1 MEYNLADLFESV
13 VDVVPDR
20 EALVYVDHPGTGAE
34 RRLTYAELDAAA
46 NRIGH
51 HLLDSGVR
59 PGEHLGLHLYNG
71 VEYLQTVLGCLK
83 ARIVPVNVNYRYV
96 EEELVYL
103 YRDADLVALVFD
115 TEFSERV
122 AGALPQVPEL
132 RHLIRV
138 GAGPKASGPAAS
150 GPDASSRGG
159 SSAGGPGPNASSA
172 DASGP
177 DASSPDGS
185 GPDASTAGASGPDA
199 STAGR
204 PGPDASTADGPGP
217 DASTADGPGPD
228 ASTADGPGPDA
239 STADGPG
246 PDASTADGSGPDA
259 SLAAVPFAKA
269 EAGGSP
275 ARGFPARSADDQFI
289 IYTGGTTGL
298 PKGVM
303 WRQED
308 LFFAGLGG
316 GAPTGEPVKKPE
328 ELAER
333 VAAGGSGI
341 TFFPTPPL
349 MHGTSTLTAF
359 IGFYFGQRVV
369 VHRKFVPEE
378 VLRTV
383 AKEKVTSISLV
394 GDAMLRPLIDALQGP
409 LKGTDCSSVF
419 SVSSSGAIMSD
430 TVRGQFRAL
439 LPNAMLL
446 NNFGSSESGFNGTA
460 TDDSGP
466 ERGFRVRVNSRTRV
480 VDPAT
485 HEPVAAGEVGRVAQR
500 GHVPLGYYNDPAKTA
515 ETFFEKDGE
524 RWVLLGDMA
533 TVDGDGVVIVLGR
546 GSQCI
551 NTGGEKV
558 YPEEVEQA
566 LKAHPDV
573 YDALVAG
580 VPDATWGNHVA
591 AVVQLRTGAP
601 QPSLDDIQTHCR
613 TRLAGYKIP
622 RQLVITE
629 SVRRSPSGKADYRWA
644 RDVAVAADG

>member
-13 VDVVPDR
+13 VDVVPHR
-20 EALVYVDHPGTGAE
+20 EALLYVDHPGTGAE
-34 RRLTYAELDAAA
+34 RRLTYADLDAAA

-51 HLLDSGVR
+51 HLLDAGIR

-103 YRDADLVALVFD
+103 YRDADLVALAFD
-115 TEFSERV
+115 AEFTDRV
-122 AGALPQVPEL
+122 AAALPQVPGL
-132 RHLIRV
+132 RRILRV
-138 GAGPKASGPAAS
+138 GAAAP
-150 GPDASSRGG
+150 GAAPL
-159 SSAGGPGPNASSA
+159 SALEF
-172 DASGP
+172 
-177 DASSPDGS
+177 
-185 GPDASTAGASGPDA
+185 TE
-199 STAGR
+199 
-204 PGPDASTADGPGP
+204 
-217 DASTADGPGPD
+217 
-228 ASTADGPGPDA
+228 
-239 STADGPG
+239 
-246 PDASTADGSGPDA
+246 
-259 SLAAVPFAKA
+259 A
-269 EAGGSP
+269 EAAGSP
-275 ARGFPARSADDQFI
+275 ERGFPPRSGDDQFI
-289 IYTGGTTGL
+289 IYTGGTTGM

-308 LFFAGLGG
+308 LFFSGLGG
-316 GAPTGEPVKKPE
+316 GAPTGEPVRRPA

-333 VAAGGSGI
+333 VKAGGEGI

-359 IGFYFGQRVV
+359 IGFNFGQRVV
-369 VHRKFVPEE
+369 LHRKFVPVE

-383 AKEKVTSISLV
+383 ERERVSSISLV
-394 GDAMLRPLIDALQGP
+394 GDAMLRPLIDALSGP
-409 LKGTDCSSVF
+409 MKGTDCSSLF

-430 TVRGQFRAL
+430 TVRARFQEL
-439 LPNAMLL
+439 VPNALLL

-460 TDDSGP
+460 TGDSGP

-480 VDPAT
+480 VDPVT
-485 HEPVAAGEVGRVAQR
+485 REPVAAGQPGRIAQR

-515 ETFFEKDGE
+515 ETFFRKDGE

-533 TVDGDGVVIVLGR
+533 TVDDEGVVTVLGR

-558 YPEEVEQA
+558 YPEEVEQT

-580 VPDATWGNHVA
+580 VPDATWGNRVA
-591 AVVQLRTGAP
+591 AVVQLREGAP
-601 QPSLDDIQTHCR
+601 RLSLEDVQAHCR
-613 TRLAGYKIP
+613 SRLAGYKVP
-622 RQLVITE
+622 RQLVLTDT
-629 SVRRSPSGKADYRWA
+629 VRRSPSGKADYRWA
-644 RDVAVAADG
+644 REVAAEAG

>member
-20 EALVYVDHPGTGAE
+20 EALVYLDHPGTGAE

-51 HLLDSGVR
+51 HLLDRGIR

-103 YRDADLVALVFD
+103 YRDADLVAVVFD
-115 TEFSERV
+115 AEFTDRV
-122 AGALPQVPEL
+122 AAARQRVEKL
-132 RHLIRV
+132 RHLVRV
-138 GAGPKASGPAAS
+138 GAGDGSLGVPFTEAEASG
-150 GPDASSRGG
+150 
-159 SSAGGPGPNASSA
+159 
-172 DASGP
+172 
-177 DASSPDGS
+177 SP
-185 GPDASTAGASGPDA
+185 
-199 STAGR
+199 
-204 PGPDASTADGPGP
+204 
-217 DASTADGPGPD
+217 
-228 ASTADGPGPDA
+228 
-239 STADGPG
+239 
-246 PDASTADGSGPDA
+246 
-259 SLAAVPFAKA
+259 
-269 EAGGSP
+269 E
-275 ARGFPARSADDQFI
+275 RGFPTRSGDDQFI
-289 IYTGGTTGL
+289 IYTGGTTGM

-316 GAPTGEPVKKPE
+316 GAPTGDPVGKPE

-341 TFFPTPPL
+341 TFFPAPPL

-359 IGFYFGQRVV
+359 IGFNFGQRVV
-369 VHRKFVPEE
+369 LHRKFVPED
-378 VLRTV
+378 VLRTI
-383 AKEKVTSISLV
+383 AEEKVSSVSLV
-394 GDAMLRPLIDALQGP
+394 GDAMLRPLIDALAGP
-409 LKGTDCSSVF
+409 MKGTDCSSMF
-419 SVSSSGAIMSD
+419 SVSSSGAIMSE
-430 TVRGQFRAL
+430 TVRRQFL
-439 LPNAMLL
+439 QLVPHVLLL

-466 ERGFRVRVNSRTRV
+466 ERGFRIRVNSRTQV

-485 HEPVAAGEVGRVAQR
+485 GEPVGPGVVGRVAQC
-500 GHVPLGYYNDPAKTA
+500 GHVPLGYYNDPVKTA
-515 ETFFEKDGE
+515 ETFFEKDGA

-533 TVDGDGVVIVLGR
+533 TVDEEGVVTVLGR

-566 LKAHPDV
+566 LKSHPDV

-580 VPDATWGNHVA
+580 VPDAKWGHHVA
-591 AVVQLRTGAP
+591 AVVQLREGAER
-601 QPSLDDIQTHCR
+601 PSLTDIQTHCR
-613 TRLAGYKIP
+613 SRLAGYKIP
-622 RQLVITE
+622 RRLVVTDSI
-629 SVRRSPSGKADYRWA
+629 RRSPSGKADYRWA
-644 RDVAVAADG
+644 REVAGAAEG

>member
-51 HLLDSGVR
+51 HLLDHGIR

-96 EEELVYL
+96 EDELVYL
-103 YRDADLVALVFD
+103 YRDAALAALVFD
-115 TEFSERV
+115 TEFADRV
-122 AGALPQVPEL
+122 AAALPSAPGL

-138 GAGPKASGPAAS
+138 GAGGTVGVSF
-150 GPDASSRGG
+150 
-159 SSAGGPGPNASSA
+159 A
-172 DASGP
+172 D
-177 DASSPDGS
+177 
-185 GPDASTAGASGPDA
+185 
-199 STAGR
+199 
-204 PGPDASTADGPGP
+204 
-217 DASTADGPGPD
+217 
-228 ASTADGPGPDA
+228 
-239 STADGPG
+239 
-246 PDASTADGSGPDA
+246 
-259 SLAAVPFAKA
+259 A

-275 ARGFPARSADDQFI
+275 ERGFPARSGDDQFI

-316 GAPTGEPVKKPE
+316 GAPTGEPVRRPE

-359 IGFYFGQRVV
+359 IGFNFGQRVV
-369 VHRKFVPEE
+369 IHRKFVPEE

-383 AKEKVTSISLV
+383 ERERVTSIALV
-394 GDAMLRPLIDALQGP
+394 GDAMLRPLIDALEGP
-409 LKGTDCSSVF
+409 MKGTDCSSLF

-430 TVRGQFRAL
+430 AVRRQFQAL

-460 TDDSGP
+460 TQDAGP
-466 ERGFRVRVNSRTRV
+466 ERGFRIRVNSRTQV

-500 GHVPLGYYNDPAKTA
+500 GHVPLGYFNDPVKTA
-515 ETFFEKDGE
+515 ETFFERDGE

-533 TVDGDGVVIVLGR
+533 TVDKDGVVTVLGR

-551 NTGGEKV
+551 NSGGEKV

-580 VPDATWGNHVA
+580 VPDARWGNHVA
-591 AVVQLRTGAP
+591 AVVQLRPGAP
-601 QPSLDDIQTHCR
+601 RPSLEDIQSHCR
-613 TRLAGYKIP
+613 TSLAGYKIP
-622 RQLVITE
+622 RQLVVTDTI
-629 SVRRSPSGKADYRWA
+629 RRSPSGKADYRWA
-644 RDVAVAADG
+644 REVAVAADT

>member
-20 EALVYVDHPGTGAE
+20 EALVYIDHPGTGAE

-46 NRIGH
+46 NRVAH
-51 HLLDSGVR
+51 HLVAAGIR

-71 VEYLQTVLGCLK
+71 VEYLQTVIGCLK

-96 EEELVYL
+96 EEELTYL

-115 TEFSERV
+115 AEFADRV
-122 AGALPQVPEL
+122 AAALPRAPKL
-132 RHLIRV
+132 RHLLRV
-138 GAGPKASGPAAS
+138 GTP
-150 GPDASSRGG
+150 
-159 SSAGGPGPNASSA
+159 
-172 DASGP
+172 
-177 DASSPDGS
+177 
-185 GPDASTAGASGPDA
+185 
-199 STAGR
+199 
-204 PGPDASTADGPGP
+204 ADGAPG
-217 DASTADGPGPD
+217 TGP
-228 ASTADGPGPDA
+228 
-239 STADGPG
+239 
-246 PDASTADGSGPDA
+246 
-259 SLAAVPFAKA
+259 AAVPFGEA
-269 EAGGSP
+269 EAAGDPG
-275 ARGFPARSADDQFI
+275 RGFPARSGDDQFI

-316 GAPTGEPVKKPE
+316 GAPTGEPVRAPH

-333 VAAGGSGI
+333 VAAGGAGI

-359 IGFYFGQRVV
+359 IGFNFGQRIVL
-369 VHRKFVPEE
+369 HRKFAPEE
-378 VLRTV
+378 VLRTI
-383 AKEKVTSISLV
+383 ERERVTSMSLV
-394 GDAMLRPLIDALQGP
+394 GDAMLRPLIDALAGP
-409 LKGTDCSSVF
+409 LKGTDCSALF

-430 TVRGQFRAL
+430 TVRRQFSEL
-439 LPNAMLL
+439 VPNAMLL

-460 TDDSGP
+460 TADSGP
-466 ERGFRVRVNSRTRV
+466 ERGFRIRVNSRTQV

-485 HEPVAAGEVGRVAQR
+485 YEPIAVGEIGRVAQC
-500 GHVPLGYYNDPAKTA
+500 GHVPLGYYNDPRKTA

-533 TVDGDGVVIVLGR
+533 TVDEEGVVTVLGR

-566 LKAHPDV
+566 LKSHPDV

-580 VPDATWGNHVA
+580 VPDVRWGNHVA
-591 AVVQLRTGAP
+591 AVVQLRTGARR
-601 QPSLDDIQTHCR
+601 PSLEDIQTHCR
-613 TRLAGYKIP
+613 AHLAGYKIP
-622 RQLVITE
+622 RQLVITDT
-629 SVRRSPSGKADYRWA
+629 VRRSPSGKADYRWA
-644 RDVAVAADG
+644 REVAVAEDR

>member
-115 TEFSERV
+115 VEFAERV
-122 AGALPQVPEL
+122 TGALPQVPEL

-138 GAGPKASGPAAS
+138 GAGPKT
-150 GPDASSRGG
+150 
-159 SSAGGPGPNASSA
+159 
-172 DASGP
+172 SGP
-177 DASSPDGS
+177 DASSPD
-185 GPDASTAGASGPDA
+185 AAA
-199 STAGR
+199 
-204 PGPDASTADGPGP
+204 
-217 DASTADGPGPD
+217 
-228 ASTADGPGPDA
+228 
-239 STADGPG
+239 
-246 PDASTADGSGPDA
+246 PDA
-259 SLAAVPFAKA
+259 SLAAVPFTEA

-275 ARGFPARSADDQFI
+275 RRGFPARSADDQFI

-409 LKGTDCSSVF
+409 LRGTDCSSVF

-480 VDPAT
+480 VDPVT

-601 QPSLDDIQTHCR
+601 LPSLDDIQTHCR

>member
-13 VDVVPDR
+13 VDVAADR

-34 RRLTYAELDAAA
+34 RRLTYAQLDAAA

-51 HLLDSGVR
+51 HLLDRGIR

-115 TEFSERV
+115 AEFTDRV
-122 AGALPQVPEL
+122 AAALPQTPAL

-138 GAGPKASGPAAS
+138 GAP
-150 GPDASSRGG
+150 GG
-159 SSAGGPGPNASSA
+159 GF
-172 DASGP
+172 
-177 DASSPDGS
+177 
-185 GPDASTAGASGPDA
+185 TAFTD
-199 STAGR
+199 
-204 PGPDASTADGPGP
+204 
-217 DASTADGPGPD
+217 
-228 ASTADGPGPDA
+228 
-239 STADGPG
+239 
-246 PDASTADGSGPDA
+246 
-259 SLAAVPFAKA
+259 A

-275 ARGFPARSADDQFI
+275 ERGFPTRSGDDQFI
-289 IYTGGTTGL
+289 IYTGGTTGM
-298 PKGVM
+298 PKGVR

-308 LFFAGLGG
+308 LFFSGLGG
-316 GAPTGEPVKKPE
+316 GAPTGEPVQKPE

-359 IGFYFGQRVV
+359 IGFNFGQRVV
-369 VHRKFVPEE
+369 LHRKFAPEE
-378 VLRTV
+378 VLRTI
-383 AKEKVTSISLV
+383 AQEKVNAISLV
-394 GDAMLRPLIDALQGP
+394 GDAMLRPLIDALEGP
-409 LKGTDCSSVF
+409 MRGTDCSSVF

-439 LPNAMLL
+439 LPHAMLL

-466 ERGFRVRVNSRTRV
+466 VRGFRVKVNSRTRV

-485 HEPVAAGEVGRVAQR
+485 YEPIAPGEVGRVAQH
-500 GHVPLGYYNDPAKTA
+500 GHVPLGYYNDPVKTA

-533 TVDGDGVVIVLGR
+533 TVDEEGVVVVLGR

-566 LKAHPDV
+566 LKSHPDV

-591 AVVQLRTGAP
+591 AVVQMRTGAP
-601 QPSLDDIQTHCR
+601 APSLQDIQTHCR

-622 RQLVITE
+622 RQLVIADTI
-629 SVRRSPSGKADYRWA
+629 RRSPSGKADYRWA
-644 RDVAVAADG
+644 REVAVAADD

>member
-20 EALVYVDHPGTGAE
+20 EALVYVDHPGTGEE

-46 NRIGH
+46 NRVAH
-51 HLLDSGVR
+51 HLLDAGIA

-96 EEELVYL
+96 ADELVHL
-103 YRDADLVALVFD
+103 YRDADLAALVFD
-115 TEFSERV
+115 AEFTERV
-122 AGALPQVPEL
+122 AAALPRTEKL
-132 RHLIRV
+132 RHLVRV
-138 GAGPKASGPAAS
+138 GVPPDGAPPLDAMAFTDAEAAAS
-150 GPDASSRGG
+150 P
-159 SSAGGPGPNASSA
+159 
-172 DASGP
+172 
-177 DASSPDGS
+177 
-185 GPDASTAGASGPDA
+185 
-199 STAGR
+199 
-204 PGPDASTADGPGP
+204 
-217 DASTADGPGPD
+217 
-228 ASTADGPGPDA
+228 
-239 STADGPG
+239 
-246 PDASTADGSGPDA
+246 
-259 SLAAVPFAKA
+259 L
-269 EAGGSP
+269 
-275 ARGFPARSADDQFI
+275 RGFARRSADDLFI
-289 IYTGGTTGL
+289 IYTGGTTGM

-316 GAPTGEPVKKPE
+316 GAPTGEPVSRPE

-333 VAAGGSGI
+333 VAAGGDGI

-359 IGFYFGQRVV
+359 IGFNFGQRIVI
-369 VHRKFVPEE
+369 HRKFVPHE
-378 VLRTV
+378 VLRTI
-383 AKEKVTSISLV
+383 EQERVTSVSLV
-394 GDAMLRPLIDALQGP
+394 GDAMLRPLIDALNGP
-409 LKGTDCSSVF
+409 LKGCDLSSVF

-430 TVRGQFRAL
+430 TVREQFTAL
-439 LPNAMLL
+439 APDVLLL

-466 ERGFRVRVNSRTRV
+466 AAGFRLRVNARTAV
-480 VDPAT
+480 VDPVT
-485 HEPVAAGEVGRVAQR
+485 YEPVPPGGTGRVAQR
-500 GHVPLGYYNDPAKTA
+500 GHVPLGYYKDPAKSK
-515 ETFFEKDGE
+515 ETFFRRGGE

-533 TVDGDGVVIVLGR
+533 TVDEDGIVTVLGR

-566 LKAHPDV
+566 LKSHPDV

-580 VPDATWGNHVA
+580 VPDHRWGNQVT
-591 AVVQLRTGAP
+591 AVVQLRAGVAAP
-601 QPSLDDIQTHCR
+601 TLAAIQAHCR

-622 RQLVITE
+622 RRLVIAPE
-629 SVRRSPSGKADYRWA
+629 IQRSPSGKADYRWA
-644 RDVAVAADG
+644 RAVATEAAADTDGAEPAGAGA